1 MNVDNNSMIEKLYQ
15 KSFNKILQV
24 YEIFKDYFDE
34 DKVDLQGVQTLESF
48 KERLFS
54 TKYNSVLSLAI
65 ITNNTQ
71 TWNETNEQ
79 DREIV
84 KALCGSGA
92 LNTFI
97 GSDTTVFKYI
107 FPFLLEKY
115 SIAGENFASIIIRFP
130 EVRVTNE
137 NDKYVDIKEL
147 YARVKVN
154 NNGCIVGTFGLLR
167 ADYPLS
173 HIYAD
178 YAHSHI
184 PGVTIDTGGYKSPCL
199 GTGPINRTIL
209 SLVES
214 CDLGLWMLFCRE
226 LDVYVTVESLSGVP
240 HRRLENIT
248 GTKKLVRT
256 SQTFSKIILNSGIQA
271 YWNGLPVSEFK
282 NFITHL
288 LVNNIIKFN
297 YNDGTYNL
305 AMSYK
310 DYIISLSNAF
320 IDYIN
325 NHMDRTDENTDL
337 FSLSYLE
344 TIELL
349 KPFAIVNGEI
359 YEFLMTEYTSGN
371 YSRLNGKILIR
382 FKDSNVCLNIY
393 DDTAESEE
401 NVVYLLNFIFCESL
415 LTKLIIYLNYASGKT
430 QSGTPIDS
438 SQKFF
443 IL

>member
-1 MNVDNNSMIEKLYQ
+1 MNADSNSMIEKLYQ
-15 KSFNKILQV
+15 KSFNKIFQV
-24 YEIFKDYFDE
+24 YEVFKDYFDE
-34 DKVDLQGVQTLESF
+34 DRVDLQGVQTLERF

-54 TKYNSVLSLAI
+54 TKYNSMLSLAI
-65 ITNNTQ
+65 INNTQ
-71 TWNETNEQ
+71 TWNEASEQ

-84 KALCGSGA
+84 KALCSSGA

-97 GSDTTVFKYI
+97 GSDTNVFKYL
-107 FPFLLEKY
+107 FPFLLEKHN
-115 SIAGENFASIIIRFP
+115 IAVEDSANIIIHFP

-147 YARVKVN
+147 YAKVKIN

-184 PGVTIDTGGYKSPCL
+184 PGVTLDREGYKSPCL

-209 SLVES
+209 SLVEG
-214 CDLGLWMLFCRE
+214 CDLSLWMLFCRE

-248 GTKKLVRT
+248 GTRKLIKV
-256 SQTFSKIILNSGIQA
+256 SQVFSRNIHDRDIRSH
-271 YWNGLPVSEFK
+271 WNGLPVSEFK
-282 NFITHL
+282 NFIIHL
-288 LVNNIIKFN
+288 LVNDVIKFN

-325 NHMDRTDENTDL
+325 NHMDRTDENTGVFNL
-337 FSLSYLE
+337 NYLE
-344 TIELL
+344 SIELL

-359 YEFLMTEYTSGN
+359 HEFLVTEHNSGN
-371 YSRLNGKILIR
+371 YSRLNGKALIR
-382 FKDSNVCLNIY
+382 FKDSNICLNIY
-393 DDTAESEE
+393 DDTTESEE
-401 NVVYLLNFIFCESL
+401 NTVHLLNFNFCELL
-415 LTKLIIYLNYASGKT
+415 LTKLIIYLNYANGKT